1 MKTLQIAILA
11 IFILFQAKAQSQETF
26 ETVSEPWVNGT
37 IDDESI
43 EQNSTE
49 TRPQQCKQNLK
60 QYFLELVNEYFNEVN
75 TFLKNKLHTNKVW

>member
-11 IFILFQAKAQSQETF
+11 IFILFQAKVKSQETF
-26 ETVSEPWVNGT
+26 ETVSEPLENGT
-37 IDDESI
+37 FEDESI

-49 TRPQQCKQNLK
+49 TRPLQCKQNLK

-75 TFLKNKLHTNKVW
+75 TFLKKTEYK

>member
-1 MKTLQIAILA
+1 MQTLQIAILA
-11 IFILFQAKAQSQETF
+11 IFILFQAKVQSQETL
-26 ETVSEPWVNGT
+26 ETVSEPLVNGT
-37 IDDESI
+37 IEDEFV

-75 TFLKNKLHTNKVW
+75 TFLKKTEYK

>member
-1 MKTLQIAILA
+1 M
-11 IFILFQAKAQSQETF
+11 
-26 ETVSEPWVNGT
+26 ETVLEPLVNGT
-37 IDDESI
+37 IEDEFI

-75 TFLKNKLHTNKVW
+75 TFIK

>member
-11 IFILFQAKAQSQETF
+11 IFILFQAKVKSQETL
-26 ETVSEPWVNGT
+26 ETLSEKLVNGT
-37 IDDESI
+37 IEDESI
-43 EQNSTE
+43 ETE

-75 TFLKNKLHTNKVW
+75 TFLKKTEYK